1 MRRYGGGGGGGMGG
15 AGGGGMGG
23 AGGDILVTPSTT
35 PDYVPVLKKVSA
47 IITNEGGVLCHAAI
61 ISRELRIPCIIG
73 TNNATKILQ
82 SGQMVQVDAEQ
93 GIVRVIDDQNFEAK
107 KSSDMVWSKLIT
119 REGVDITTISQIDA
133 AVYDLHAEA
142 VKEKRE
148 IIFTTLKDR
157 YLTHYIS
164 FDFKRLGLY
173 LQAKYF
179 PNVKRIIN
187 FYTDGVAFL
196 KKTDKE
202 TKILQKKMVSG
213 KERDLLKVYK
223 EFRKNFEWAG
233 YFYSMMSWIAIE
245 NWQAELEDLVDSLIK
260 KNGLEKETE
269 SILAPI
275 YKPWKKTAIMEIQDK
290 LRAGESAEKLAQEYQ
305 FMRSWVAVWYKPLT
319 KEWIESIKGGEERN
333 RGHRPALQRR
343 HAQVARVAFPWR
355 PYDSRRGPS
364 CSRGVGRSGA
374 GTYVARPRGDPPPG
388 DFAHHGVGIDPRA
401 VRGSDRRT
409 RNPFRHRKPSAVR
422 HGLSVRLLDGGE
434 VSRDRFRTTRGRA
447 PVVVGFS
454 RVDPHPARNL
464 YGLALRGL

>member
-1 MRRYGGGGGGGMGG
+1 
-15 AGGGGMGG
+15 
-23 AGGDILVTPSTT
+23 
-35 PDYVPVLKKVSA
+35 
-47 IITNEGGVLCHAAI
+47 
-61 ISRELRIPCIIG
+61 
-73 TNNATKILQ
+73 
-82 SGQMVQVDAEQ
+82 
-93 GIVRVIDDQNFEAK
+93 
-107 KSSDMVWSKLIT
+107 MVWSKLIT

-319 KEWIESIKGGEERN
+319 KEWIESIKGGEEKN
-333 RGHRPALQRR
+333 RDAKHYSLNQVITKLKPNKEQRHIVELAPYIVFLKDWR
-343 HAQVARVAFPWR
+343 DEAR
-355 PYDSRRGPS
+355 RRFVYAWS
-364 CSRGVGRSGA
+364 FLF
-374 GTYVARPRGDPPPG
+374 DI
-388 DFAHHGVGIDPRA
+388 FADRFAIERDDWGYLTLDEIEA
-401 VRGSDRRT
+401 VLVS
-409 RNPFRHRKPSAVR
+409 
-422 HGLSVRLLDGGE
+422 GE
-434 VSRDRFRTTRGRA
+434 VDTALIARRKSGECIIAADETYQKIKVMDKSLPSDYTA
-447 PVVVGFS
+447 IIQACS
-454 RVDPHPARNL
+454 DP
-464 YGLALRGL
+464 